1 VDPVYIDFRVNVSD
15 RLDCAASQAA
25 MKILA
30 LERELPT
37 ATREVFQ
44 RFAQDEA
51 RLVWKLHQVGLIR
64 ELYFRADQSTA
75 VLVLECA
82 STDKALALL
91 AELPFV
97 SHGLIE
103 FELIP
108 LLAYPGFDRLF
119 KEMV

>member
-1 VDPVYIDFRVNVSD
+1 
-15 RLDCAASQAA
+15 

-30 LERELPT
+30 LECELPT

-51 RLVWKLHQVGLIR
+51 RLVWKLYQAGLIR

-82 STDKALALL
+82 STDEAQALL